1 MRHIAGDVT
10 RQLRQ
15 LVEILAPLLG
25 DGAGIV
31 EIVFVQL
38 LDKGCVAAKEEGV
51 TKKLIHHGSYLSS
64 PFWFELRKPVA
75 GKPQHEKRAATAC
88 RPLDPSA

>member
-1 MRHIAGDVT
+1 MRNIARHMP

-25 DGAGIV
+25 HGPGIIEV
-31 EIVFVQL
+31 VFVQL

-64 PFWFELRKPVA
+64 PFWFELRKTCG
-75 GKPQHEKRAATAC
+75 GKTTA
-88 RPLDPSA
+88 